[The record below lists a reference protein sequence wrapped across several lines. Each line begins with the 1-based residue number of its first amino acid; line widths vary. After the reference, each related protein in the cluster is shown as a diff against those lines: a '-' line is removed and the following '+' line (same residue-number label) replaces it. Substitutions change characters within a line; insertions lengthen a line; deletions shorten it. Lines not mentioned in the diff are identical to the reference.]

1 MKQYQVTVRAVVTKT
16 YVIEAESEA
25 EATAT
30 AHDTFSVLEDG
41 TDENY
46 EQDLVSVE
54 EVK

>member
-1 MKQYQVTVRAVVTKT
+1 MKKYEVTVRAIVTKT

-41 TDENY
+41 TDEDY
-46 EQDLVSVE
+46 DQDLLSIE